1 MADRSDLSY
10 RRLMNHEPITIEVLR
25 QMVEQ
30 RLQAAIDGE
39 ISADYLSGYLTAM
52 FHAGALTVEE
62 LQPMLQGAKRSD

>member
-1 MADRSDLSY
+1 MAYRSDLSY
-10 RRLMNHEPITIEVLR
+10 RPLMNHEPITIEVLR

-39 ISADYLSGYLTAM
+39 ISEDYLRGYLTAM

-62 LQPMLQGAKRSD
+62 LQPMLQVAKRSD